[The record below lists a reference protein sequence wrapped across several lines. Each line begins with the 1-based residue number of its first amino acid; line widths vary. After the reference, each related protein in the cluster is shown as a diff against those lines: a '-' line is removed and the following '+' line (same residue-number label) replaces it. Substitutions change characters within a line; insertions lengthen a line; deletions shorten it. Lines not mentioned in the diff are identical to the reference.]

1 MGLYD
6 REIEQELLAF
16 CQIKPQQLDFINIK
30 NIYDEM
36 KRNILVEVYIP
47 DVIHQL
53 EDIQN
58 APSFQKDA
66 LINQYIDDLHHK
78 VPLPSDIISYSN
90 TIVAAIAYWIEKCTP
105 YTVEES
111 VHIIYQVYQKKNKQY
126 GDAWFKHGDVGICR
140 DMGRKMLRLVNSD
153 NSKDD
158 LTNTF
163 FDIIDYCA
171 FMNVYQKFIKK
182 IK

>member
-16 CQIKPQQLDFINIK
+16 CQIKPQQLDFTNKK

-90 TIVAAIAYWIEKCTP
+90 TIVAAIGHVP
-105 YTVEES
+105 
-111 VHIIYQVYQKKNKQY
+111 
-126 GDAWFKHGDVGICR
+126 
-140 DMGRKMLRLVNSD
+140 
-153 NSKDD
+153 
-158 LTNTF
+158 
-163 FDIIDYCA
+163 
-171 FMNVYQKFIKK
+171 
-182 IK
+182 

>member
-16 CQIKPQQLDFINIK
+16 CQIKPQQLDFTNIK

-78 VPLPSDIISYSN
+78 VLLPSDIISYSN
-90 TIVAAIAYWIEKCTP
+90 TIVAAIAYWMKN
-105 YTVEES
+105 
-111 VHIIYQVYQKKNKQY
+111 VHRIQLKK
-126 GDAWFKHGDVGICR
+126 VSI
-140 DMGRKMLRLVNSD
+140 L
-153 NSKDD
+153 
-158 LTNTF
+158 
-163 FDIIDYCA
+163 
-171 FMNVYQKFIKK
+171 FIKYTK
-182 IK
+182 RRINNTAMHGSNMEMLEYVEIWEERCYALLILTI